1 MLHVNKSILVFLS
14 CFCIAAAAFSQSA
27 DNIIFSKDSQQ
38 LKNLTI
44 SYSIET
50 KSEKNPGVDE
60 TYNGG
65 LKTLFVSDSKI
76 RVRLVSLMRMQ
87 SLFVLPQLKNSSR
100 IATVVRESGKDKY
113 KFDLNARQWAMYNK
127 KYDSAVCKLLN
138 DSIDVLGYACRKA
151 EIMLKDGRVLTVFYT
166 NQISNAVFSS
176 ADAALSS
183 VPGIVLK
190 YSYQHQKGTITYTA
204 THVTDAPIDKS
215 VFKIPI
221 TGYKVKRY
229 VPGRKAGSVDELLKD
244 EVEEPDEEDAL

>member
-1 MLHVNKSILVFLS
+1 MLHFNKNILFFFS
-14 CFCIAAAAFSQSA
+14 CFCIATAAFSQSTG
-27 DNIIFSKDSQQ
+27 NVIFSKDSQQ

-50 KSEKNPGVDE
+50 KSEKSPGVDE

-65 LKTLFVSDSKI
+65 LKTLFVSDNKI

-87 SLFVLPQLKNSSR
+87 SLFILPQLKNNPR

-127 KYDSAVCKLLN
+127 KYDSAACKLLN
-138 DSIDVLGYACRKA
+138 DSIEVMGYACRKA
-151 EIMLKDGRVLTVFYT
+151 EIILKDGRVLTVFYT
-166 NQISNAVFSS
+166 NQIANAVFSS

-190 YSYQHQKGTITYTA
+190 YSYQHQKGTIIYTA
-204 THVTDAPIDKS
+204 IHVTDAPIDKS
-215 VFKIPI
+215 VFKIPV
-221 TGYKVKRY
+221 TGYKVKKY
-229 VPGRKAGSVDELLKD
+229 VPGRKAGSVDELLK
-244 EVEEPDEEDAL
+244 EEAEEPDDDDAL